1 MLDKIVHCFSLFSVM
16 LLGRCCYCQCI
27 FLSLLLIF
35 LPRLLMLVLGAF
47 FRWLSFFC
55 WMLDIFVFSTKYV
68 FHVPLMGGCFRG
80 WGFFCPLCTWFFCA
94 WFKSVFL
101 LRSLYFAAIIC
112 GNFCV
117 NIFSVFTVLLT
128 GSRCFGWRFWICHIY
143 HWFFWFLICISPLV
157 VAGFVEY
164 VVIEIFCVICDV
176 GGRLGLFHLCCFV
189 LCFT

>member
-47 FRWLSFFC
+47 VRWLSFFC

-112 GNFCV
+112 RHFCV
-117 NIFSVFTVLLT
+117 NFFLCSLFCWQEAVALVDVFESVTSITDFSGFWFVFHHWSWLVLL
-128 GSRCFGWRFWICHIY
+128 SMLW
-143 HWFFWFLICISPLV
+143 
-157 VAGFVEY
+157 
-164 VVIEIFCVICDV
+164 
-176 GGRLGLFHLCCFV
+176 
-189 LCFT
+189 